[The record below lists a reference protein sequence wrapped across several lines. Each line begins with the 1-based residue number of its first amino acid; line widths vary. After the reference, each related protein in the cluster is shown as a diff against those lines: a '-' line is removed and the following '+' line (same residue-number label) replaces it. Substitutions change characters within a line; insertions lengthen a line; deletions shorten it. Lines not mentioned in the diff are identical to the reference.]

1 MDLGLKNKVMMVAA
15 SSSGLGYA
23 VARNLAAEGAKIS
36 MASRSVKHIEQAAS
50 EISNESETDVLA
62 SVMDMTD
69 PFTIESWVKNTL
81 ERFGRID
88 GLLIN
93 AGGPPP
99 GRFDDLDDSKWN
111 AGFELTLMGTVRL
124 IRQVLPQM
132 RKQKSGSI
140 LTITSVSIKEPIEN
154 LLLSNVMRSGVNS
167 LIKSLSSGL
176 GPEGIRINNLVPG
189 LFGTERLRDLDLI
202 NSREWRMT
210 LEEVQ
215 KINHDNI
222 PLGRYGDPDE
232 FGKAA
237 TYLLSD
243 AASYVT
249 GETFIIDGGKTRA
262 VR

>member
-1 MDLGLKNKVMMVAA
+1 MDLGLKDKVMMVAA
-15 SSSGLGYA
+15 SSMGLGYA
-23 VARNLAAEGAKIS
+23 IAQNLGAEGAKLSI
-36 MASRSVKHIEQAAS
+36 ASRNAKHIEDAANRLRKDTGV
-50 EISNESETDVLA
+50 EVFP

-69 PFTIESWVKNTL
+69 PFTIERWTKDTV

-88 GLLIN
+88 GLLVN
-93 AGGPPP
+93 AGGPPA
-99 GRFDDLDDSKWN
+99 GKFDDLDDSKWI

-124 IRQVLPQM
+124 IRQVLPTM

-140 LTITSVSIKEPIEN
+140 LTVTSVSIKEPIEN
-154 LLLSNVMRSGVNS
+154 LLLSNVFRSGVSN
-167 LIKSLSSGL
+167 LLKSLSTPL
-176 GPEGIRINNLVPG
+176 AKDGIRINNIVPG
-189 LFGTERLRDLDLI
+189 LFGTDRLKDLDLI

-215 KINHDNI
+215 DINFSQI

-237 TYLLSD
+237 TFLLSD

-249 GETFIIDGGKTRA
+249 GETFIIDGGRTRA

>member
-1 MDLGLKNKVMMVAA
+1 MDLGLKDKVMMVAA
-15 SSSGLGYA
+15 SSSGLGFA

-36 MASRSVKHIEQAAS
+36 MASRSVKHIEDAAA
-50 EISNESETDVLA
+50 EIRTSYNVDVLP
-62 SVMDMTD
+62 SVMDVTD
-69 PFTIESWVKNTL
+69 PFTIESWVKHTL
-81 ERFGRID
+81 DKFGRID

-99 GRFDDLDDSKWN
+99 GRFDDLNDSQWS
-111 AGFELTLMGTVRL
+111 AGFELTMMGTVRM

-140 LTITSVSIKEPIEN
+140 LTITSISIKEPIDN
-154 LLLSNVMRSGVNS
+154 LLLSNVMRSGVSN
-167 LIKSLSSGL
+167 LLKSLSSQL
-176 GPEGIRINNLVPG
+176 ASDGIRVNNLVPG
-189 LFGTERLRDLDLI
+189 LFGTERLKNLDLI

-210 LEEVQ
+210 VEEVK
-215 KINHDNI
+215 KINFDNI

-237 TYLLSD
+237 TFLLSD

-249 GETFIIDGGKTRA
+249 GETMIIDGGKTRG